1 MEFAPPH
8 VLVDNVH
15 KPCIEPCHLGRLC
28 VEKCE
33 CQSLAGCHAR
43 NNGQRLELDPF
54 ALDAQLNHRAD
65 IQRAFRQDKT
75 PTTADV
81 FGASCYSLSTQ
92 RIDKFGSQRDC
103 IARPFEREPLTVE
116 AMSGVAQGIDRCS
129 RLGGADWGS
138 FSPRA
143 SQRSGGK
150 IRLFSIGGCE
160 KRMLLAKVSNLKR
173 QMGMRWQLPSSWL
186 RCALTFSC

>member
-1 MEFAPPH
+1 M
-8 VLVDNVH
+8 
-15 KPCIEPCHLGRLC
+15 GRLG
-28 VEKCE
+28 VQKCE
-33 CQSLAGCHAR
+33 SQSLTGRYAR
-43 NNGQRLELDPF
+43 NNGQSLELDPF

-75 PTTADV
+75 PTAADV

-103 IARPFEREPLTVE
+103 IARPFERKPLTVGG
-116 AMSGVAQGIDRCS
+116 MSGVAQGIDRCS
-129 RLGGADWGS
+129 WLGGADWGS

-150 IRLFSIGGCE
+150 IRLFGIGGCR
-160 KRMLLAKVSNLKR
+160 KRMLLAKVSNPKKAN
-173 QMGMRWQLPSSWL
+173 GH
-186 RCALTFSC
+186 ALATCLAHGFGAH